1 MDNDFETIDFQK
13 LRFDVFKTENIF
25 FATNLYEGDIFFYNR
40 KVFDY
45 IFCY

>member
-25 FATNLYEGDIFFYNR
+25 FATDL
-40 KVFDY
+40 
-45 IFCY
+45 